1 MLTTISSH
9 LKSSDLFRGDLQ
21 LTSPPNIYFELK
33 KTIDN
38 PNKSLADVGFIIE
51 QDPALSIRTLKI
63 VNSAFYCLPVPIASI
78 KHAISIIGA
87 HELQNLVLA
96 TVVIDKFS
104 SMPGGLLSMK
114 NFWARSLRCALISKE
129 LCIYHNNK
137 DDLDSMFICGLLH
150 DIGQLVFYR
159 RIPELARQIGLL
171 VESSNIDEIEAEN
184 NILGFNHYQT
194 GAELA
199 RLWRLPEIIIET
211 IAQHDH
217 PDYTGAFAN
226 VASII
231 RTGNYLCKID
241 TVDILPNIICNNIP
255 VDDLSNIIEKAHN
268 QFEAIFKLLYST
280 PPH

>member
-1 MLTTISSH
+1 MLATISSH

-21 LTSPPNIYFELK
+21 LTSPPTIYFELK
-33 KTIDN
+33 KTIEN
-38 PNKSLADVGFIIE
+38 PDKSIVDIGFVLE

-78 KHAISIIGA
+78 QRAISIIGA

-104 SMPGGLLSMK
+104 SMPGGLLSMQD
-114 NFWARSLRCALISKE
+114 FWAKSLRCALISKE
-129 LCIYHNNK
+129 LCIYDNNK
-137 DDLDSMFICGLLH
+137 SDLDSIFICGLLH
-150 DIGQLVFYR
+150 NIGQLVFYR

-171 VESSNIDEIEAEN
+171 VESRNIDEIQAEN

-211 IAQHDH
+211 IAQHQH
-217 PDYTGAFAN
+217 PDYTGVFAN
-226 VASII
+226 AASII
-231 RTGNYLCKID
+231 RTANYLCKID
-241 TVDILPNIICNNIP
+241 AEDIRSNIVFNTIP
-255 VDDLSNIIEKAHN
+255 ADNLSNIIEKVDN
-268 QFEAIFKLLYST
+268 QFDVIFNLFYSI
-280 PPH
+280 

>member
-1 MLTTISSH
+1 M
-9 LKSSDLFRGDLQ
+9 Q